1 PVTINLLAVH
11 PQQRAGPRGAGSR
24 GREGGLDPRPLGSP
38 TGPLPF
44 KPMATAFALLA
55 GVLLLCWGAFP
66 KFNKRLMKMNGDG
79 CSHHSECFSD
89 CCLMDLD
96 HGGTFCAPKARRA
109 MTCLP
114 QCKPPSS
121 LHLVTPNSHNHS
133 PQTKGATNIIC
144 PCHWGLTCISKDV
157 FCPRRCQLI

>member
-1 PVTINLLAVH
+1 
-11 PQQRAGPRGAGSR
+11 
-24 GREGGLDPRPLGSP
+24 
-38 TGPLPF
+38 
-44 KPMATAFALLA
+44 MATAFALLA

-66 KFNKRLMKMNGDG
+66 KFNKRLGDG

-114 QCKPPSS
+114 Q
-121 LHLVTPNSHNHS
+121 
-133 PQTKGATNIIC
+133 TKGATNIIC